1 VKDFEIRYDPRKA
14 EENLR
19 KHGVSFEEAAEAM
32 RDIFAAVCQDRKS
45 EYEDRYLLIC
55 QTKNRQTL
63 LVCYAIEDDIARLI
77 SARNATPAEK
87 RRYMNEKEMIR
98 DTPIEPEDDML
109 PDYSHL
115 KGWRRN
121 QFKFVRL
128 CASVTLDPD
137 VYNVFRTSE
146 QVNAALRELIA
157 EGRYP
162 QLSADHRP

>member
-1 VKDFEIRYDPRKA
+1 VDDFEIRHDPRKA
-14 EENLR
+14 EQNLR
-19 KHGVSFEEAAEAM
+19 KHGVSFDEAAEAM
-32 RDIFAAVCQDRKS
+32 RDRFAAVCRDRKS
-45 EYEDRYLLIC
+45 HHEDRYLLIG
-55 QTKNRQTL
+55 QSKAHHTL

-98 DTPIEPEDDML
+98 DTPIESDDEML
-109 PDYSHL
+109 PDYGHL

-121 QFKFVRL
+121 PFKFVRL
-128 CASVTLDPD
+128 SATVTLEPD

-162 QLSADHRP
+162 A